1 MSGPRPP
8 AERGADLL
16 LGAYLDYRADLA
28 ALTRAAAGHF
38 ARRDWA
44 AAHDDAV
51 ERLAVYRRRL
61 DAAIAGL
68 GDLFGDALR
77 RKPAWRELKAAFRPR
92 AGELIDGELAET
104 FFNSATRRVFSTDGI
119 DPEIEFV
126 SPTASLPEASAGA
139 EECDHFPC
147 AAGLEALLRDL
158 LDRHRPGCGWEDLE
172 RDVALGAEAIRR
184 AFPGREISGA
194 ELVRSPFFRGQG
206 AYLVGRLL
214 GPGLHQPL
222 LLALTNP
229 GGSVRLDAVLTAEDE
244 VSIVFSFTRSYF
256 FVEARRPAALVRFL
270 KAIMPRKPVAELY
283 NSLGFNKHGKTEH
296 YRALLHHLESTD
308 ARFVIARGERG
319 MVMVVFELEGF
330 DSVFKII
337 RDRFEYPKS
346 TTRAEV
352 MGKYRLVFEH
362 DRAGRLVDAQ
372 EFEHL
377 VFARER
383 FAPDLLDELAAKT
396 SGTVRIEADAV
407 HFDHLYT
414 ERRLVPLD
422 VYLREAP
429 PEAAGAAVLDFGQT
443 LRDLAATDI
452 FPGDL
457 LLKNFGVTR
466 HHRVVFY
473 DYDELCRVTDCSFR
487 DLPTPATDEEETAGE
502 AWFYVDEKDI
512 FPEEFIRFFGIPA
525 PLRETFLAAHRDLLR
540 ASFWRALQEDHRRGV
555 YHDVLPYAESRRLH
569 RG

>member
-1 MSGPRPP
+1 MSGAQTP
-8 AERGADLL
+8 ADRGADLL
-16 LGAYLDYRADLA
+16 LAAYLDYRADLA
-28 ALTRAAAGHF
+28 ALTRAATGHF
-38 ARRDWA
+38 ASRDWA
-44 AAHDDAV
+44 AAHRDAV

-68 GDLFGDALR
+68 GDLFGEALR
-77 RKPAWRELKAAFRPR
+77 SKPAWRDLKTAYRPR
-92 AGELIDGELAET
+92 AEELIDPELAET

-126 SPTASLPEASAGA
+126 TPATSLPEALATSQ
-139 EECDHFPC
+139 ECDRFPC
-147 AAGLEALLRDL
+147 AAGLADLLREI
-158 LDRHRPGCGWEDLE
+158 LDRHRPACGWEDLD
-172 RDVALGAEAIRR
+172 RDAALGADAIRR
-184 AFPGREISGA
+184 ALAGRAAAEAEI
-194 ELVRSPFFRGQG
+194 VRAPFLRGQA
-206 AYLVGRLL
+206 AYLVGRLR
-214 GPGLHQPL
+214 GPGLHLPL
-222 LLALTNP
+222 VLALTNP
-229 GGSVRLDAVLTAEDE
+229 DGRARLDAVLTAEDE

-256 FVEARRPAALVRFL
+256 FVDTARPAELVAFL
-270 KAIMPRKPVAELY
+270 KTIMPRKPVAELY

-346 TTRAEV
+346 TTREEV

-383 FAPDLLDELAAKT
+383 FAPDLLDELAAKCA
-396 SGTVRIEADAV
+396 GTVRIEADAV

-429 PEAAGAAVLDFGQT
+429 PEAAREAVLDFGQT

-466 HHRVVFY
+466 HKRVVFY
-473 DYDELCRVTDCSFR
+473 DYDELCRVTDCTFR
-487 DLPTPATDEEETAGE
+487 DLPAPASDEEETAGE

-512 FPEEFIRFFGIPA
+512 FPEEFLQFFGIPA

-540 ASFWRALQEDHRRGV
+540 ARFWRALQDDHRRGV
-555 YHDVLPYAESRRLH
+555 YHDILPYPESRRLH
-569 RG
+569 RD